1 MSHFPT
7 GCGPETCTAASA
19 SRASSTARS
28 ASSRRMPSSTRE
40 STLME
45 HAPAVAALTHTPARM
60 RGSTRHAAA
69 RPKPVL
75 RGGGG
80 GVGDQQASSS
90 DASRSASRSSRARAL
105 GGDHVG
111 SDSASVALPSSSLG
125 SEMDGCGRCG
135 GRGGGVVGAFARG
148 EHLPSTRGRSRGSMG
163 GVVGG
168 AWGAPA
174 SCPQGMRGTPGS
186 GLRACSI
193 NRDRQQARIPPPGV
207 PRIPV
212 GQDAARTPD
221 AVRRRQR
228 ALACPAPVWQRT
240 ACPAATAAWTR
251 EQQRQAVRSLHTHG
265 TPAGTRARHRTPHT
279 ARGGG
284 PSPHP
289 LI

>member
-1 MSHFPT
+1 MLPRQL
-7 GCGPETCTAASA
+7 GPLTCTAARRA
-19 SRASSTARS
+19 RASSTARS
-28 ASSRRMPSSTRE
+28 ASSTSTAQRAR
-40 STLME
+40 SRVATDS
-45 HAPAVAALTHTPARM
+45 APAAAAWQLLRSM
-60 RGSTRHAAA
+60 RGAGGRRGAA
-69 RPKPVL
+69 L

-80 GVGDQQASSS
+80 GEGQRASSS

-228 ALACPAPVWQRT
+228 ALACPAPAWQRT